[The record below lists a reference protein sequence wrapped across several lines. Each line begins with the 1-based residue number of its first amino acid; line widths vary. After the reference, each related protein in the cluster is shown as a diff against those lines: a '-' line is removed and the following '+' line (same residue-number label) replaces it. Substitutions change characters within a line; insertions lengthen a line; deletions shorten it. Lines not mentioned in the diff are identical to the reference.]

1 MLLRYKI
8 NRMQQYSQFN
18 AFLAI
23 VKASFRS
30 ILSNPSALVFSF
42 LFPVIFIFIF
52 GSFGNGDGVHYNIA
66 FSDYSDNDNELTD
79 SIRSNPLLT
88 VIGFKTKGGKTDT
101 AARRVALEKNKIS
114 AIVAVKKVL
123 DAAGKE
129 QYVIYDTLTNA
140 SGNAITALQQI
151 FGNMKNTIAIKN
163 AVQKPLPAVQPYV
176 YSIRPYRNIDFV
188 LPGMLGFSVLFSTL
202 FGISFTFF
210 QFRQQLI
217 LKRFYAT
224 PVSRMNI
231 LLGIGISRLAFQLI
245 NVVMLIALGYFFLD
259 FTLVH
264 GFFTFLEMTLLSIY
278 MLLLLLGVGLIF
290 SSIVKSDTSI
300 PLFINLFAFP
310 QMLLSG
316 TFFPIDVFPAWLQTV
331 CRYGLPLTQF
341 NDAMR
346 KLSFTGQHLWDCG
359 KELGIIGIW
368 MILIYWVAI
377 KVFKW
382 E

>member
-1 MLLRYKI
+1 
-8 NRMQQYSQFN
+8 MQKFSQFR

-23 VKASFRS
+23 LKASFRS

-52 GSFGNGDGVHYNIA
+52 GSFGNGNGVQYHIA
-66 FSDYSDNDNELTD
+66 LSDNADTSNEVYRA
-79 SIRSNPLLT
+79 IKANPLIT
-88 VIGFKTKGGKTDT
+88 IQSFKKGDGGTDT
-101 AARRVALEKNKIS
+101 AARQKALEKDKIS
-114 AIVAVKKVL
+114 AIVNIKKTTGPDGKTHYQVL
-123 DAAGKE
+123 
-129 QYVIYDTLTNA
+129 DTLTNA
-140 SGNAITALQQI
+140 SGNAINVLGQI
-151 FGNMKNTIAIKN
+151 FSGITSEIELRAAGQSAKES
-163 AVQKPLPAVQPYV
+163 VSSYV

-231 LLGIGISRLAFQLI
+231 LLGIGISRLVFQLI
-245 NVVMLIALGYFFLD
+245 NVLMLIGLGYFFLH
-259 FTLVH
+259 FTLIH
-264 GFFTFLEMTLLSIY
+264 GALTFIEMSLLTMV

-300 PLFINLFAFP
+300 PLLINLFAFP

-316 TFFPIDVFPAWLQTV
+316 TFFPIDVFPGWLQAI
-331 CRYGLPLTQF
+331 CRYGLPLAQF

-346 KLSFTGQHLWDCG
+346 KISFTGLHLWDCW
-359 KELGIIGIW
+359 KELGILAVWI
-368 MILIYWVAI
+368 ILVYIIAI
-377 KVFKW
+377 RVFKW

>member
-1 MLLRYKI
+1 
-8 NRMQQYSQFN
+8 MQQYSQYK
-18 AFLAI
+18 AFIAI

-30 ILSNPSALVFSF
+30 ILSNPSALFFSF
-42 LFPVIFIFIF
+42 LFPIIFIFIF
-52 GSFGNGDGVHYNIA
+52 GSFGNGNGIRYNIA
-66 FSDYSDNDNELTD
+66 LSDNADTTNELFD
-79 SIRSNPLLT
+79 SVKTNPLLNI
-88 VIGFKTKGGKTDT
+88 VSFKNRDGSTDT
-101 AARRVALEKNKIS
+101 SGRRKALEKDKIS
-114 AIVAVKKVL
+114 AIVNIAATKDSSGKV
-123 DAAGKE
+123 
-129 QYVIYDTLTNA
+129 QYKIFDTLTTA
-140 SGNAITALQQI
+140 SGGAIPALKQI
-151 FGNMKNTIAIKN
+151 FSNINNTIVLKRAGQSTAS
-163 AVQKPLPAVQPYV
+163 AVQSHV
-176 YSIRPYRNIDFV
+176 YAIREYRNIDFV
-188 LPGMLGFSVLFSTL
+188 LPGMLGFSILFSTL

-231 LLGIGISRLAFQLI
+231 LLGIGISRLVFQLI
-245 NVVMLIALGYFFLD
+245 NVVMLIGLGYFFLH

-264 GFFTFLEMTLLSIY
+264 GLDTFLEMTILTIY

-316 TFFPIDVFPAWLQTV
+316 TFFTIDVFPTWLQTI
-331 CRYGLPLTQF
+331 CRYGLPLTQY

-346 KLSFTGQHLWDCG
+346 KISFTGLHLWDCW
-359 KELGIIGIW
+359 KELGILAIW
-368 MILIYWVAI
+368 MVIIYAVAI

>member
-1 MLLRYKI
+1 
-8 NRMQQYSQFN
+8 MQSYSQLR
-18 AFLAI
+18 AFIAI
-23 VKASFRS
+23 LKASFRS
-30 ILSNPSALVFSF
+30 ILSNPSAIFFSL
-42 LFPVIFIFIF
+42 LFPIIFIFIF
-52 GSFGNGDGVHYNIA
+52 GSFGGGNGVHYHIA
-66 FSDYSDNDNELTD
+66 IADSADTTNEIYD
-79 SIRSNPLLT
+79 SIKANPLLT
-88 VIGFKTKGGKTDT
+88 IISFKNDKGAVDT
-101 AARRVALEKNKIS
+101 TAQRIALEKDKIS
-114 AIVAVKKVL
+114 AIVDIKKTTN
-123 DAAGKE
+123 
-129 QYVIYDTLTNA
+129 DTSTNPYQLVFTSTTA
-140 SGNAITALQQI
+140 SGNAVQDLNQKFTNIFNQIALKKSGISVRQ
-151 FGNMKNTIAIKN
+151 NVVPK
-163 AVQKPLPAVQPYV
+163 V
-176 YSIRPYRNIDFV
+176 YQVREYRQIDFV
-188 LPGMLGFSVLFSTL
+188 LPGMLGFSILFSTL

-231 LLGIGISRLAFQLI
+231 LLGIGISRLVFQLI
-245 NVVMLIALGYFFLD
+245 NVVMLIGLGYFFMH

-264 GFFTFLEMTLLSIY
+264 DFGTFLEMTLLTIY

-300 PLFINLFAFP
+300 PLLINLFAFP

-316 TFFPIDVFPAWLQTV
+316 TFFSIDVFPNWLQTI

-346 KLSFTGQHLWDCG
+346 KISFTGLHLWDCG
-359 KELGIIGIW
+359 KELGIMAIW
-368 MILIYWVAI
+368 MVIIYAIAI

>member
-1 MLLRYKI
+1 
-8 NRMQQYSQFN
+8 MQQYSQTK

-30 ILSNPSALVFSF
+30 IFSNPSALFFSF
-42 LFPVIFIFIF
+42 LFPIIFIFIF
-52 GSFGNGDGVHYNIA
+52 GSFGNGGGIHYNIA
-66 FSDYSDNDNELTD
+66 IAETADTTSEVYD
-79 SIRSNPLLT
+79 SIKSNAFIT
-88 VIGFKTKGGKTDT
+88 IKSFKKENGGVDT
-101 AARRVALEKNKIS
+101 AARRNALEKDNIS
-114 AIVAVKKVL
+114 AIVNIVKVK
-123 DAAGKE
+123 DSAAKYPY
-129 QYVIYDTLTNA
+129 QISFTTTTA
-140 SGNAITALQQI
+140 SGRIIGDLRQKFISILNEIALKKSGASETPVVI
-151 FGNMKNTIAIKN
+151 PN
-163 AVQKPLPAVQPYV
+163 V
-176 YSIRPYRNIDFV
+176 YQVREYRNIDFV
-188 LPGMLGFSVLFSTL
+188 LPGMLGFSILFSTL

-231 LLGIGISRLAFQLI
+231 LLGIGISRLVFQLI
-245 NVVMLIALGYFFLD
+245 NVVMLIALGYFFLH

-264 GFFTFLEMTLLSIY
+264 GLDTFLEMTLLTVY
-278 MLLLLLGVGLIF
+278 MLLILLGVGLIF

-316 TFFPIDVFPAWLQTV
+316 TFFSIDVFPNWLQTI
-331 CRYGLPLTQF
+331 CRYGLPLTQY

-346 KLSFTGQHLWDCG
+346 KISFTGLHLWDCW
-359 KELGIIGIW
+359 KELGIMAIW
-368 MILIYWVAI
+368 MVIIYAVAI

>member
-1 MLLRYKI
+1 
-8 NRMQQYSQFN
+8 MQKYSQSK

-23 VKASFRS
+23 LKASFRS
-30 ILSNPSALVFSF
+30 ILSTPSALVFSF

-52 GSFGNGDGVHYNIA
+52 GSFGGGNSVEYRIA
-66 FSDYSDNDNELTD
+66 LSDNADTTNEVYAGIKASELISILT
-79 SIRSNPLLT
+79 
-88 VIGFKTKGGKTDT
+88 FKKDDGSTDV
-101 AARRVALEKNKIS
+101 AARQKALEKDNIS
-114 AIVAVKKVL
+114 AIVSIKKITGPDGKIHYQVL
-123 DAAGKE
+123 
-129 QYVIYDTLTNA
+129 DTLTNA
-140 SGNAITALQQI
+140 SGNAIAALQQI
-151 FGNMKNTIAIKN
+151 FSNITNQIALKEAGQTSMGSVI
-163 AVQKPLPAVQPYV
+163 PYV
-176 YSIRPYRNIDFV
+176 YSVRPYRNIDFV

-245 NVVMLIALGYFFLD
+245 NVLMLIGLGYFFLH

-264 GFFTFLEMTLLSIY
+264 GALTFIEMTLLTVV

-300 PLFINLFAFP
+300 PLLINLFAFP

-316 TFFPIDVFPAWLQTV
+316 TFFPIDVFPHWLQMI
-331 CRYGLPLTQF
+331 CRYGLPLAQY

-346 KLSFTGQHLWDCG
+346 KISFTGLHLWDCW
-359 KELGIIGIW
+359 KELGILGIW
-368 MILIYWVAI
+368 IVLVYFIAI

>member
-1 MLLRYKI
+1 MKP
-8 NRMQQYSQFN
+8 YSQFR

-23 VKASFRS
+23 LKASFLS

-42 LFPVIFIFIF
+42 LFPIIFIFIF
-52 GSFGNGDGVHYNIA
+52 GSFGDGNGVHYKIA
-66 FSDYSDNDNELTD
+66 LSDNCDTNNAVIR
-79 SIRSNPLLT
+79 SIRSNPLIT
-88 VIGFKTKGGKTDT
+88 IVSFKKADGTTDT
-101 AARRVALEKNKIS
+101 AARRTALEKDNIS
-114 AIVAVKKVL
+114 AIVNIKKVASRDSLHQYDYIIL
-123 DAAGKE
+123 D
-129 QYVIYDTLTNA
+129 TFTTA
-140 SGNAITALQQI
+140 SGAAIEPLNQVFTNTI
-151 FGNMKNTIAIKN
+151 NTIALKEVIPN
-163 AVQKPLPAVQPYV
+163 SASHVEPHV
-176 YSIRPYRNIDFV
+176 YSVRQYRNIDFV

-202 FGISFTFF
+202 FGISFIFF

-231 LLGIGISRLAFQLI
+231 LLGIGMSRLVFQLV
-245 NVVMLIALGYFFLD
+245 NVVMLIALGYFFLH

-264 GFFTFLEMTLLSIY
+264 GVFTFLEMTVLSIF

-300 PLFINLFAFP
+300 PLLINLFAFP
-310 QMLLSG
+310 QMLLAG
-316 TFFPIDVFPAWLQTV
+316 TFFPIDVFPGWLQGI
-331 CRYGLPLTQF
+331 CRYVLPLTQF

-346 KLSFTGQHLWDCG
+346 KISFTGLHLWDCW
-359 KELGIIGIW
+359 KELGILAIW
-368 MILIYWVAI
+368 MVLVYAIAI

>member
-1 MLLRYKI
+1 MKK
-8 NRMQQYSQFN
+8 YSQLK
-18 AFLAI
+18 ALLAI
-23 VKASFRS
+23 LRASFRS
-30 ILSNPSALVFSF
+30 ILSNPSAIVFSF

-52 GSFGNGDGVHYNIA
+52 GSFGEGNGVHYRI
-66 FSDYSDNDNELTD
+66 SLSDNADTTNEIYDSMRSNELI
-79 SIRSNPLLT
+79 SF
-88 VIGFKTKGGKTDT
+88 VAFKKADGTTDT
-101 AARRVALEKNKIS
+101 AARRKALEKDDIS
-114 AIVAVKKVL
+114 AIVSIKKL
-123 DAAGKE
+123 KDSSGNDH
-129 QYVIYDTLTNA
+129 YIILDTLTNA
-140 SGNAITALQQI
+140 SGNAIAALQQI
-151 FGNMKNTIAIKN
+151 FSNIKN
-163 AVQKPLPAVQPYV
+163 AITLKATAHGSMPGVIPYV
-176 YSIRPYRNIDFV
+176 YSVRQYRSIDFV
-188 LPGMLGFSVLFSTL
+188 LPGMLGFSILFSTL

-224 PVSRMNI
+224 PINKINI

-245 NVVMLIALGYFFLD
+245 NVLMLIGLGYFFLH

-264 GFFTFLEMTLLSIY
+264 GAVTFIEMTLLTII

-300 PLFINLFAFP
+300 PLLINLFAFP

-316 TFFPIDVFPAWLQTV
+316 TFFPIDVFPKWLQV
-331 CRYGLPLTQF
+331 ICNYGLPLAQF
-341 NDAMR
+341 NNAMR
-346 KLSFTGQHLWDCG
+346 KISFTGLHLWDCW

-368 MILIYWVAI
+368 IVIVYVIAN

>member
-1 MLLRYKI
+1 
-8 NRMQQYSQFN
+8 MQKYSQFK

-23 VKASFRS
+23 LKASFRS
-30 ILSNPSALVFSF
+30 ILSTPSALVFSF

-52 GSFGNGDGVHYNIA
+52 GSFGDGNGVHYNIA
-66 FSDYSDNDNELTD
+66 MSDNSDTANEVYD
-79 SIRSNPLLT
+79 SIKANSLISI
-88 VIGFKTKGGKTDT
+88 VSFKKADGSTDT
-101 AARRVALEKNKIS
+101 AARRAALVKDKIS
-114 AIVAVKKVL
+114 AVVNIRKET
-123 DAAGKE
+123 DTAGKSH
-129 QYVIYDTLTNA
+129 YIIRDTSTNA
-140 SGNAITALQQI
+140 SGNAIAALQQI
-151 FGNMKNTIAIKN
+151 FSNITNKIALKSLDRDARS
-163 AVQKPLPAVQPYV
+163 AVIPYV
-176 YSIRPYRNIDFV
+176 YSVREYRNIDFV
-188 LPGMLGFSVLFSTL
+188 LPGMLGFSILFSTL
-202 FGISFTFF
+202 FGISFIFF

-245 NVVMLIALGYFFLD
+245 NVVMLIALGYFFLN

-264 GFFTFLEMTLLSIY
+264 GFITFVEMTLLTIL
-278 MLLLLLGVGLIF
+278 MLFLLLGVGLIF

-310 QMLLSG
+310 QMLLAG
-316 TFFPIDVFPAWLQTV
+316 TFFSIEVFPQWLQTI
-331 CRYGLPLTQF
+331 CRYALPLTQY

-346 KLSFTGQHLWDCG
+346 KISFTGLHLWDCG
-359 KELGIIGIW
+359 KELGILGIW
-368 MILIYWVAI
+368 MVIIYFTAI

>member
-1 MLLRYKI
+1 
-8 NRMQQYSQFN
+8 MQPYSQFK
-18 AFLAI
+18 AFAAI
-23 VKASFRS
+23 VKASFQS
-30 ILSNPSALVFSF
+30 IFSNPSALMFSF

-52 GSFGNGDGVHYNIA
+52 GSFGDGGGLSYNIA
-66 FSDYSDNDNELTD
+66 FSDYSDTSNELYD
-79 SIRSNPLLT
+79 SIRTNTLIN
-88 VIGFKTKGGKTDT
+88 VVGFKTKDGKTDT
-101 AARRVALEKNKIS
+101 AARRIALEKNKIS
-114 AIVAVKKVL
+114 ALVAVKKVK
-123 DAAGKE
+123 DSAGHE
-129 QYVIYDTLTNA
+129 EYVVFDTLTNA
-140 SGNAITALQQI
+140 SGNAITALGQL
-151 FGNMKNTIAIKN
+151 FSNMKNTIAIKH
-163 AVQKPLPAVQPYV
+163 AIQKPMPASQPYV
-176 YSIRPYRNIDFV
+176 YSIRPYRSIDFV
-188 LPGMLGFSVLFSTL
+188 LPGMLGFSILFSTL

-231 LLGIGISRLAFQLI
+231 LLGIGISRLVFQLI
-245 NVVMLIALGYFFLD
+245 NVVMLIALGYFFLH

-264 GFFTFLEMTLLSIY
+264 GFLTFLEMTLLSIY

-310 QMLLSG
+310 QMLMAG
-316 TFFPIDVFPAWLQTV
+316 TFFPIDVFPSWLQTL

-359 KELGIIGIW
+359 KELGILTLW
-368 MILIYWVAI
+368 MIVIYWIAI

>member
-1 MLLRYKI
+1 
-8 NRMQQYSQFN
+8 MQKYSQPK
-18 AFLAI
+18 AFWAI
-23 VKASFRS
+23 VQASFRS
-30 ILSNPSALVFSF
+30 IFSNPSALFFSF
-42 LFPVIFIFIF
+42 LFPIIFIFIF
-52 GSFGNGDGVHYNIA
+52 GSFGNGGGIHYNIA
-66 FSDYSDNDNELTD
+66 IAETADTTNEVYD
-79 SIRSNPLLT
+79 SLRSNAFIT
-88 VIGFKTKGGKTDT
+88 IKSFKNQEGGIDT
-101 AARRVALEKNKIS
+101 AARRKALEKDNIS
-114 AIVAVKKVL
+114 AIVNITKAK
-123 DAAGKE
+123 DSAAKYPYE
-129 QYVIYDTLTNA
+129 ISFVTTTA
-140 SGNAITALQQI
+140 SGRGIEDLRQK
-151 FGNMKNTIAIKN
+151 FIAIQTLIALKKSDLG
-163 AVQKPLPAVQPYV
+163 QLPIVKV
-176 YSIRPYRNIDFV
+176 VRRDVREYRNIDFV
-188 LPGMLGFSVLFSTL
+188 LPGMLGFSILFSTL

-231 LLGIGISRLAFQLI
+231 LLGIGISRLVFQLI
-245 NVVMLIALGYFFLD
+245 NVVMLIALGYFFLH

-264 GFFTFLEMTLLSIY
+264 GLDTFLEMTLLTIY
-278 MLLLLLGVGLIF
+278 MLLILLGVGLIF

-316 TFFPIDVFPAWLQTV
+316 TFFSIDVFPNWLQTI

-346 KLSFTGQHLWDCG
+346 KISFTGLHLWDCW
-359 KELGIIGIW
+359 KELGIMAIW
-368 MILIYWVAI
+368 MVIIYAVAI